1 MPLSP
6 GTRIGPYEIVAPLG
20 AGGMGEVYLA
30 RDSRLERDVA
40 VKVLPQHLADDPQVR
55 GRFEREARTVSALN
69 HPHICTVHD
78 VGVHAG
84 LPYLVMERLTGRSL
98 ADLTGGTPL
107 PVDRVIALGGQIA
120 DALDAAHRAGIVHR
134 DLKPGNLF
142 VTERGDA
149 KVLDFGLARMDMEE
163 SRSAETDDAAT
174 VGAQHVT
181 QAGSTLG
188 TVAYMSPEQS
198 RGERVD
204 ARSDLWSLG
213 VVLYQMVTGRL
224 PFEGKSNAELF
235 AGILKSDPTPPCLR
249 NPQLPVELDAIILRA
264 LEKDPAR
271 RFATAAELREAL
283 MHLQREGVGP
293 SGASVRE
300 ASGAGDTIATRRRG
314 HASPSGSRR
323 GRWVVV
329 TVGLAVLAVAAWG
342 FWIHA
347 HKTGDAGRA
356 GASTPAGVPEHSIA
370 VLPFT
375 DMSPGKDQEYFS
387 DGISEELLNLLAK
400 VPQLQV
406 IARTSSFSFKG
417 KQVGIPE
424 IAKQLHVGR
433 VLEGSVRKAG
443 NKVRITAQL
452 IDATTDTHLW
462 SQTYDR
468 TLDDV
473 FAIQEEIAADVV
485 QQLKIR
491 LLAAAPKVRETRP
504 EAYPLFL
511 EAIQRARSRT
521 GSAYAKSDSLLQ
533 QVLALDPAYAP
544 AWAHL
549 ASNRVNEV
557 SIGMVP
563 REQGF
568 RSAREAASKALE
580 IDPEFAR
587 AHASLGSIAIFSGDL
602 AGAAQH
608 FERAIALDP
617 TDLVV
622 LGNSSAVLKS
632 LGRLPEALAMDE
644 AVVRRDPVNAVWLF
658 NLGCAQNWAGQYD
671 QAITS
676 LRSVLSLSPEYAGTH
691 LVLGEAL
698 LHKGDPAAALAEIE
712 KESSDPFRMIGLP
725 MAYHALG
732 RKAASDSTLAAL
744 TAQYGNDAPYDI
756 AYVHAVRGESD
767 RAFAWLDR
775 AAAVH
780 DPSLTLVLVE
790 NLFDSLHSDP
800 RWPAFLHRLGKGQE
814 TLATIPF
821 KVSMGTGS

>member
-1 MPLSP
+1 MPLNP
-6 GTRIGPYEIVAPLG
+6 GIRVGPYEIVTPLG

-30 RDSRLERDVA
+30 RDSRLGRDVA
-40 VKVLPQHLADDPQVR
+40 VKVLPQHLAGDPEVR
-55 GRFEREARTVSALN
+55 ARFEREARTVSALN

-78 VGVHAG
+78 VGVHDG

-98 ADLTGGTPL
+98 ADVIGGTLL
-107 PVDRVIALGGQIA
+107 PVERVIALGAQMA

-134 DLKPGNLF
+134 DLKPGNVF

-149 KVLDFGLARMDMEE
+149 KVLDFGLARLDMQ
-163 SRSAETDDAAT
+163 ETRNEGADDAAT
-174 VGAQHVT
+174 VVAKHVT

-213 VVLYQMVTGRL
+213 VVLYQMATGHL
-224 PFEGKSNAELF
+224 PFEGQSNAELF
-235 AGILKSDPTPPCLR
+235 AGILKSAPAPPSLR
-249 NPQLPVELDAIILRA
+249 NPQLPASLDAIILRA

-271 RFATAAELREAL
+271 RFATAAELRETL
-283 MHLQREGVGP
+283 MRLQREGAGP
-293 SGASVRE
+293 SGARV
-300 ASGAGDTIATRRRG
+300 GATAPDTRDATATRQ
-314 HASPSGSRR
+314 SPSGRSGSRG
-323 GRWVVV
+323 GRWIAV
-329 TVGLAVLAVAAWG
+329 TVALGVLAAAAWSLS
-342 FWIHA
+342 IHP
-347 HKTGDAGRA
+347 HKTPDAGRA
-356 GASTPAGVPEHSIA
+356 AATTPAGVSEHSIA

-387 DGISEELLNLLAK
+387 DGISEELINLLSK
-400 VPQLQV
+400 IPQLQV

-417 KQVGIPE
+417 KQVGIPQ
-424 IAKQLHVGR
+424 IAKQLRVRH

-443 NKVRITAQL
+443 NNVRITAQL
-452 IDATTDTHLW
+452 IDATTDAQLW

-473 FAIQEEIAADVV
+473 FAIQDEIAADVV
-485 QQLKIR
+485 QQLKLR
-491 LLAAAPKVRETRP
+491 LLAGAPRVRETLP

-511 EAIQRARSRT
+511 EAAQLARSRT
-521 GSAYAKSDSLLQ
+521 GRGYAKSDSLLQ

-549 ASNRVNEV
+549 ANNRVNEV
-557 SIGMVP
+557 SIGELP
-563 REQGF
+563 ADQGF
-568 RSAREAASKALE
+568 RSAREAALKALE

-587 AHASLGSIAIFSGDL
+587 AHASLGSIAIFSGDV

-617 TDLVV
+617 TDLIV

-632 LGRLPEALAMDE
+632 LGRLPEAVAIDE

-658 NLGCAQNWAGQYD
+658 NLGCSQNWAGQYD

-676 LRSVLSLSPEYAGTH
+676 LRSVLSLSPGYAGTH

-698 LHKGDPAAALAEIE
+698 LHKGDAAGALAEIE

-725 MAYHALG
+725 MAYHVLG
-732 RKAASDSTLAAL
+732 RDSASDSALAAL
-744 TAQYGNDAPYDI
+744 TAKYGNDAPYDI

-767 RAFAWLDR
+767 RAFEWLDK
-775 AAAVH
+775 AAAAH

-790 NLFDSLHSDP
+790 NLFDSLHADP
-800 RWPAFLHRLGKGQE
+800 RWPAFLQRLGKGPE
-814 TLATIPF
+814 TLAKIPF
-821 KVSMGTGS
+821 KVAMGAGI